1 MSADRALNNP
11 LTTGSSSKTYVQR
24 WRGYDFILAL
34 GVFLLDQLT
43 KHFVAAR
50 ITLNTGW
57 VDVIPNFFAITHVQ
71 NRGAAFSL
79 FSDGTSPWKL
89 TMLICFSVI
98 AMVGITWFLWKG
110 RHTFP
115 TTGIALALILGGAV
129 GNLWDRL
136 LHGRVT
142 DFLHVYLG
150 EYSWPDFNVADSA
163 IVIGAF
169 LLIAEVI
176 FTRPDAKPDSAKLDS
191 K

>member
-1 MSADRALNNP
+1 MSDTALNNP
-11 LTTGSSSKTYVQR
+11 VASAPQTFHQR
-24 WRGYDFILAL
+24 WKGYDFILAL
-34 GVFLLDQLT
+34 VVFLLDQLSKHLVAT
-43 KHFVAAR
+43 KIA
-50 ITLNTGW
+50 LNTGW
-57 VDVIPNFFAITHVQ
+57 LDVIPNFFAITHVQ

-79 FSDGTSPWKL
+79 FSDGNSTWKL
-89 TMLICFSVI
+89 GMLICFSVV

-110 RHTFP
+110 HHAYP

-142 DFLHVYLG
+142 DFLHVYIG

-176 FTRPDAKPDSAKLDS
+176 FSKPQASDETD
-191 K
+191 

>member
-1 MSADRALNNP
+1 MSTNSAVDNP
-11 LTTGSSSKTYVQR
+11 VTPTANIYAQR
-24 WRGYDFILAL
+24 WKGYDFLLAL
-34 GVFLLDQLT
+34 VVFLLDQLS
-43 KHFVAAR
+43 KRVVASRVA
-50 ITLNTGW
+50 LNTGW
-57 VDVIPNFFAITHVQ
+57 IDVIPGFFAITHVQ

-79 FSDGTSPWKL
+79 FADGSSPWKL
-89 TMLICFSVI
+89 MMLICFSIV

-110 RHTFP
+110 RHSYP

-142 DFLHVYLG
+142 DFLHVYISD
-150 EYSWPDFNVADSA
+150 YAWPDFNVADSA

-176 FTRPDAKPDSAKLDS
+176 FTNPKKPVSQ
-191 K
+191 

>member
-1 MSADRALNNP
+1 MSDTALNNP
-11 LTTGSSSKTYVQR
+11 VTPVSQSHIYHQR
-24 WRGYDFILAL
+24 WKGYDFLVAL
-34 GVFLLDQLT
+34 VVFLLDQIT
-43 KHFVAAR
+43 KYFVASRVA
-50 ITLNTGW
+50 LNTGW
-57 VDVIPNFFAITHVQ
+57 IDVIPNFFAITHVQ

-79 FSDGTSPWKL
+79 FSDGTSSWKL
-89 TMLICFSVI
+89 GMLICFSVV
-98 AMVGITWFLWKG
+98 AMVGISWYLWKG
-110 RHTFP
+110 RHAYA

-142 DFLHVYLG
+142 DFLHVYMG

-176 FTRPDAKPDSAKLDS
+176 FTKPASTSES

>member
-1 MSADRALNNP
+1 MTSGSA
-11 LTTGSSSKTYVQR
+11 SKTYVQR

-34 GVFLLDQLT
+34 VVFLLDQLT
-43 KHFVAAR
+43 KHLVATR
-50 ITLNTGW
+50 IPLNTGW
-57 VDVIPNFFAITHVQ
+57 VDIIPNFFALTHVQ

-98 AMVGITWFLWKG
+98 AMIGITWFLWKG

-136 LHGRVT
+136 IHGRVT
-142 DFLHVYLG
+142 DFLHVYISD
-150 EYSWPDFNVADSA
+150 YSWPDFNVADSA

-176 FTRPDAKPDSAKLDS
+176 FTKPESTQN
-191 K
+191 